1 VPVVAVTRL
10 QLKGIF
16 KLLPFLFH
24 LVPSYFQALKAPGN
38 IKVEVIKKKGVH
50 VWIMSAW
57 EDRAAMEA
65 FVQEQPHRDAM
76 ADIGRVCRD
85 AAMAHWEMETLDGFT
100 WEVAEKYLEA
110 DGRRPRII
118 L

>member
-1 VPVVAVTRL
+1 MPVIAVTRL
-10 QLKGIF
+10 QVKGVW

-24 LVPSYFQALKAPGN
+24 LFPSYFQALKAPGK
-38 IKVEVIKKKGVH
+38 IKVEIIKKKGLN
-50 VWIMSAW
+50 VWIMSTW
-57 EDRAAMEA
+57 EDRASMDA
-65 FVQEQPHRDAM
+65 FVHGQPHRDAM

-85 AAMAHWEMETLDGFT
+85 AAMAHWEVETLDGFT